1 MFGPIR
7 NADNKL
13 IALYHRFNMCRRIDS
28 PLEYGY
34 GNRHIAVIRAI
45 KTIAMIAIPH
55 RTNDGGISPISCLT
69 FSERSSILSC
79 VGLLVSILIP

>member
-1 MFGPIR
+1 M
-7 NADNKL
+7 KW
-13 IALYHRFNMCRRIDS
+13 RRMDS

-34 GNRHIAVIRAI
+34 GNKHTAAI
-45 KTIAMIAIPH
+45 KAMKTITMIAIPH

-79 VGLLVSILIP
+79 VDLFASISIP